1 MSMMDDIIVT
11 TGELVLSQVDGA
23 LGHIHLNRPRA
34 LNSLNPEMVQ
44 KIAEDV
50 DALESNPSVKTLAI
64 TGEGRGLC
72 AGGDIK
78 LVWKLGQTDPEAA
91 LAFWADEYRLNA
103 RIASAR
109 KPWLAIMD
117 GICMGGG
124 AGLSVHGSHR
134 VVTERTQFAMP
145 ETGIGFFPDVGMTW
159 ALGRAKKHLG
169 FWIGLTGSTI
179 TPADTIAAGLADAMI
194 PSASI
199 PELLDEL
206 AAGRKVD
213 DILATL
219 RIDPGVSRLDEH
231 SDLVDKVF
239 SADTVEKIL
248 AALETSPS
256 EFGRETFD
264 RLSQLSPT
272 SLVITLELLRAATS
286 SESLE
291 ECLAREYTACSITL
305 QQRDFYEGIR
315 AAVIDKDRDPTW
327 FPKRLIDV
335 DKAAIHEAMRSRSST
350 VPRAHSRIAVDVQ

>member
-1 MSMMDDIIVT
+1 MSMIDGIIET
-11 TGELVLSQVDGA
+11 SGELVLSKVDGA
-23 LGHIHLNRPRA
+23 LGHIHLNRPQA
-34 LNSLNPEMVQ
+34 LNSLNQEMVRQ
-44 KIAEDV
+44 IAEDV

-78 LVWKLGQTDPEAA
+78 WVWKTGQTDPEAA
-91 LAFWADEYRLNA
+91 LEFWAEEYRLNA
-103 RIASAR
+103 RIASTR
-109 KPWLAIMD
+109 KPWLAVMD

-159 ALGRAKKHLG
+159 ELGRARKHLG

-179 TPADTIAAGLADAMI
+179 TAADTIAAGLADVMV
-194 PSASI
+194 PSESI

-219 RIDPGVSRLDEH
+219 RVDPGPSRLEEH
-231 SDLVDKVF
+231 SDLIDEVF
-239 SADTVEKIL
+239 SAGTVEKIL

-256 EFGRETFD
+256 GFGRETFD
-264 RLSQLSPT
+264 RLSRLSPT
-272 SLVITLELLRAATS
+272 SLVITLELLEAAAAS
-286 SESLE
+286 KSLE
-291 ECLAREYTACSITL
+291 ECLAREYAGCSIIL
-305 QQRDFYEGIR
+305 RRRDFYEGVR
-315 AAVIDKDRDPTW
+315 AAVIDKDRNPSW
-327 FPKRLIDV
+327 SPKRLIDV
-335 DKAAIHEAMRSRSST
+335 DKAAIQKVIRSHSMLPPQANSRST
-350 VPRAHSRIAVDVQ
+350 VGVQ